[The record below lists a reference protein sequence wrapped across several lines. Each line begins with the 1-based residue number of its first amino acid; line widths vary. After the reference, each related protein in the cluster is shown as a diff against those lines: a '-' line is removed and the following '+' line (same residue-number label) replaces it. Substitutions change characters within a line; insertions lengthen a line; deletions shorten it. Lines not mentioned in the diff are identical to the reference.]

1 MNHTEDPALRSFL
14 AKRVNRPHLRFTID
28 GIKAMSRGI
37 SERQTSHKI
46 CQYEYI
52 VFTVCCEGIYGRYC
66 IEKSENNLSTFCH
79 YPHQEDDDD
88 DDDDDDD
95 YYYYYHYTTKNSSA
109 MAQTTPK
116 IRSFS
121 LANVSAKLSLKK
133 LSFSKKKRN

>member
-66 IEKSENNLSTFCH
+66 IEKII
-79 YPHQEDDDD
+79 YPSFAIILIKRMMMMMMMMMMIIIIIIIIITLPRIVQ
-88 DDDDDDD
+88 
-95 YYYYYHYTTKNSSA
+95 
-109 MAQTTPK
+109 QRPK
-116 IRSFS
+116 PRPKSDHS
-121 LANVSAKLSLKK
+121 RLPT
-133 LSFSKKKRN
+133 

>member
-52 VFTVCCEGIYGRYC
+52 VFTVCCEA
-66 IEKSENNLSTFCH
+66 STVA
-79 YPHQEDDDD
+79 
-88 DDDDDDD
+88 
-95 YYYYYHYTTKNSSA
+95 TA
-109 MAQTTPK
+109 
-116 IRSFS
+116 
-121 LANVSAKLSLKK
+121 LKK
-133 LSFSKKKRN
+133 EKIIYPRFAIILIKRMMMMMMMMMMMIIIIIIITLPRIVQQWPKPRPKSDHSRLPT

>member
-1 MNHTEDPALRSFL
+1 MNRTEDPALRSFL

-37 SERQTSHKI
+37 SGRQTSHKI
-46 CQYEYI
+46 SQYEYI

-66 IEKSENNLSTFCH
+66 IEKSDNNLSTFCH
-79 YPHQEDDDD
+79 YPHQK
-88 DDDDDDD
+88 D
-95 YYYYYHYTTKNSSA
+95 YYYYYYYYTTKNSSA

-121 LANVSAKLSLKK
+121 LAQNPRLILNGAYPAPRI
-133 LSFSKKKRN
+133 KKRQLDYFAI